1 MTTGMILAGHA
12 AELFAI
18 VAIILIVLVVITA
31 IRFVQAFI
39 RGLRGKTNNHT

>member
-1 MTTGMILAGHA
+1 MMTGMILGGHL

-18 VAIILIVLVVITA
+18 VAIILIVLVLITA

-39 RGLRGKTNNHT
+39 RGLRCKANNRT

>member
-1 MTTGMILAGHA
+1 MTTGMILGGHA
-12 AELFAI
+12 PELFAI

-39 RGLRGKTNNHT
+39 RGLRGKANNGT